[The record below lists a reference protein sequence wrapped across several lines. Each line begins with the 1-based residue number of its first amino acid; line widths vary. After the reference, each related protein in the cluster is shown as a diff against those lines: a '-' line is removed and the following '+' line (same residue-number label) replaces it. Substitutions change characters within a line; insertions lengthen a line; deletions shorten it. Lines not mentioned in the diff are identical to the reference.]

1 MKFRLRVCFPVVVVL
16 SVAGGVWAQSP
27 DAAAAAAQNTTNSVP
42 KPARKPDQVI
52 TNDSIALLAV
62 RRAAPMTV
70 ASEAEAAKKDE
81 AAAADEAAKKAAE
94 IASVEKQIKDKQKR
108 ITLLMRLFVDDEQT
122 FLRDPGNT
130 QADPAAVERRQYEQD
145 ELRWETAELA
155 KLEARWEEL
164 KKSHTGAAE
173 SQ

>member
-1 MKFRLRVCFPVVVVL
+1 MKFRLSVCFPVVVVL
-16 SVAGGVWAQSP
+16 SVAGGAWAQSP
-27 DAAAAAAQNTTNSVP
+27 DAAVGAAQNTTNTVP

-52 TNDSIALLAV
+52 TNDSIALLAG
-62 RRAAPMTV
+62 RRAAPMIV
-70 ASEAEAAKKDE
+70 APEAEAAKKDE

-130 QADPAAVERRQYEQD
+130 QGDPAAVERRQYEQD

-155 KLEARWEEL
+155 KLKARWEEL
-164 KKSHTGAAE
+164 RKSHTGAAE

>member
-1 MKFRLRVCFPVVVVL
+1 
-16 SVAGGVWAQSP
+16 
-27 DAAAAAAQNTTNSVP
+27 VP

-62 RRAAPMTV
+62 RRAAPVIV
-70 ASEAEAAKKDE
+70 APAAEATKKDE

-94 IASVEKQIKDKQKR
+94 IASVEKQIKDKQQR

-122 FLRDPGNT
+122 FLRDPANT

-155 KLEARWEEL
+155 KLKARWEEL
-164 KKSHTGAAE
+164 RTSQAAAE